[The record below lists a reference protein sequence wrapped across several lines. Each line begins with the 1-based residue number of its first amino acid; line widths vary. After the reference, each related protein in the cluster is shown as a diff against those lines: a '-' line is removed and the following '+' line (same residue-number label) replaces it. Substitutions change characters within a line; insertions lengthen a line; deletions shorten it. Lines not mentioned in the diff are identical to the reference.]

1 MKIET
6 GGGHNATP
14 DNLKDFVPS
23 IIIISFFKDEK
34 IVHKLR
40 IRSKRP
46 TVKEIIFYKKIS
58 LQLRYKKGIF
68 IS

>member
-1 MKIET
+1 MYKKQIIKRMK
-6 GGGHNATP
+6 N
-14 DNLKDFVPS
+14 
-23 IIIISFFKDEK
+23 IIRKM
-34 IVHKLR
+34 R

>member
-1 MKIET
+1 MREDKIIKRMK
-6 GGGHNATP
+6 N
-14 DNLKDFVPS
+14 
-23 IIIISFFKDEK
+23 IIRKM
-34 IVHKLR
+34 R

>member
-1 MKIET
+1 MREDKIIRRMK
-6 GGGHNATP
+6 N
-14 DNLKDFVPS
+14 
-23 IIIISFFKDEK
+23 IIR
-34 IVHKLR
+34 KLR

-46 TVKEIIFYKKIS
+46 TVKEIIFNKKIS

>member
-1 MKIET
+1 MREDKIIKRMKK
-6 GGGHNATP
+6 
-14 DNLKDFVPS
+14 LVR
-23 IIIISFFKDEK
+23 
-34 IVHKLR
+34 KLR
-40 IRSKRP
+40 IRSKLP